1 MKKNK
6 VKVKNGGRNIA
17 SAALNVD
24 IPWLAAR
31 EPTVTH
37 IDHNSTDTMA
47 SAIAKST
54 TAVSPVTVAVA
65 TEIRGMS
72 QSSALDPRA

>member
-6 VKVKNGGRNIA
+6 VKVKNGGRKIA
-17 SAALNVD
+17 RAALKVD

-31 EPTVTH
+31 QPMVTH
-37 IDHNSTDTMA
+37 IDQRSTDTMA

-65 TEIRGMS
+65 TEINGIS
-72 QSSALDPRA
+72 QSTALDPRA